1 MKYSSILSMMK
12 AFTLFAPL
20 FFLFTLVALDLVP
33 VPYSGKVAINGVNY
47 HGNAEFTFFLGEANG
62 TVHWR
67 NGVNA
72 NDTIKVFAL
81 NGRYTLLLVWQ
92 GMNPLSAKMFLDVD
106 ELYLKVHFDN
116 NVSVGLRHLTPDQ
129 QITAKSN
136 PELLLVI
143 C

>member
-1 MKYSSILSMMK
+1 MAMQSL
-12 AFTLFAPL
+12 P
-20 FFLFTLVALDLVP
+20 
-33 VPYSGKVAINGVNY
+33 
-47 HGNAEFTFFLGEANG
+47 FFLGEANG

-81 NGRYTLLLVWQ
+81 NGRYTVSLVWQ

-136 PELLLVI
+136 PEQLLVI